1 MNEFHFYRDKKYTI
15 WERASITIEALDKN
29 AAIELLK
36 GAYKIDMIDEMANE
50 FELLNDTTED
60 FPLEE
65 NLGFATEEFYDDETN
80 EILFTNKKED

>member
-15 WERASITIEALDKN
+15 WERAKITIDAETKD
-29 AAIELLK
+29 AAIEILK
-36 GAYKIDMIDEMANE
+36 SSYNEDTIDEIAYE
-50 FELLNDTTED
+50 WEKLDDTIED
-60 FPLEE
+60 FSLDE